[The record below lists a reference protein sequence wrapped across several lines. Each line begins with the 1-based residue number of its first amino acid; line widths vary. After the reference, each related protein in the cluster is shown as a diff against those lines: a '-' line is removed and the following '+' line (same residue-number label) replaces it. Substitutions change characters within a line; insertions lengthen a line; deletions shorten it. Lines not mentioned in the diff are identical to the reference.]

1 MNLNYTKKIM
11 NNIFITERTFLYL
24 YLLIPTTIIFSKFL
38 AETLV
43 LITIL
48 FTLFNLFKRNEFN
61 KIFFL
66 NTKYELLKITNV
78 FSIFFIFI
86 FINKIINFSNIY
98 DLFKSFTLLRFSI
111 FLIIPLIF
119 INIKKLEF
127 NENLIYFI
135 IIPTF
140 ILNIDL
146 IYQFYSGKN
155 IFGYSYDFGYKRAS
169 SFFGDEKIA
178 GSYLYFNFFL
188 LLMLFNFCKYKKFLI
203 SLIVI
208 TYYTIYLS
216 GDRQP
221 FLLINLSLIII
232 FFLFFSEI
240 KKNFIKNKI
249 KYFFIF
255 FLIFTLSLN
264 YNFKKIITTEKY
276 SATFNQIK
284 EFDLKKTH
292 YYYHFNKAFIIF
304 ESNKIFGTGYKSFR
318 LECSDIKYE
327 DTLDKNYPGYFNGC
341 ATHPHNYYLE
351 IMSENGTIGLLLFI
365 FMIYIF
371 FKIIIK
377 KIYYQRKQI
386 FINKIMLTFIF
397 SFFFPFKPTGSFYTN
412 FNLIMLFFVITFF
425 FFLTLNKNKIEL

>member
-1 MNLNYTKKIM
+1 M
-11 NNIFITERTFLYL
+11 NNIFISERTFLYF
-24 YLLIPTTIIFSKFL
+24 YLLIPTTIMFSKFL
-38 AETLV
+38 TETLI

-66 NTKYELLKITNV
+66 NTKYELLKIANV
-78 FSIFFIFI
+78 FSFFFIFI
-86 FINKIINFSNIY
+86 FINKIINFTNIY
-98 DLFKSFTLLRFSI
+98 DLLKSFTLLRFSI
-111 FLIIPLIF
+111 FILIPLIF
-119 INIKKLEF
+119 ININNIEF
-127 NENLIYFI
+127 DKNLIYFI
-135 IIPTF
+135 VVPVF

-155 IFGYSYDFGYKRAS
+155 IFGYSYDFAYKRAS

-188 LLMLFNFCKYKKFLI
+188 LLMLFNFCRYKKFLI
-203 SLIVI
+203 SLII
-208 TYYTIYLS
+208 LTYYAIYLT

-232 FFLFFSEI
+232 FFLFYNQI
-240 KKNFIKNKI
+240 KKNFMDNKI
-249 KYFFIF
+249 KYFFF
-255 FLIFTLSLN
+255 LFLILTFSLN
-264 YNFKKIITTEKY
+264 FNFKKIIVTEKY
-276 SATFNQIK
+276 SATLNQIK
-284 EFDLKKTH
+284 DFDLKKTH
-292 YYYHFNKAFIIF
+292 YYYHFNKAFVIF
-304 ESNKIFGTGYKSFR
+304 ESNKIFGKGYKSFR
-318 LECSDIKYE
+318 SECSDIKYK

-365 FMIYIF
+365 FIIYTF
-371 FKIIIK
+371 FKIIVN
-377 KIYYQRKQI
+377 KIHYQKKQI

-412 FNLIMLFFVITFF
+412 FNLIMLFFVVTFF
-425 FFLTLNKNKIEL
+425 FFLTLNNKKKIE

>member
-127 NENLIYFI
+127 NKNLIYFI

-188 LLMLFNFCKYKKFLI
+188 SYNY
-203 SLIVI
+203 
-208 TYYTIYLS
+208 
-216 GDRQP
+216 
-221 FLLINLSLIII
+221 NA
-232 FFLFFSEI
+232 
-240 KKNFIKNKI
+240 KKN
-249 KYFFIF
+249 
-255 FLIFTLSLN
+255 
-264 YNFKKIITTEKY
+264 
-276 SATFNQIK
+276 
-284 EFDLKKTH
+284 
-292 YYYHFNKAFIIF
+292 
-304 ESNKIFGTGYKSFR
+304 
-318 LECSDIKYE
+318 
-327 DTLDKNYPGYFNGC
+327 
-341 ATHPHNYYLE
+341 
-351 IMSENGTIGLLLFI
+351 
-365 FMIYIF
+365 
-371 FKIIIK
+371 
-377 KIYYQRKQI
+377 
-386 FINKIMLTFIF
+386 
-397 SFFFPFKPTGSFYTN
+397 
-412 FNLIMLFFVITFF
+412 
-425 FFLTLNKNKIEL
+425 